1 MMTCVRSSGSRVS
14 CPSPETGRIVF
25 ITGAA
30 TGIGRATAEAF
41 GRLGDTVVL
50 SDRNGEAA
58 RNAAKEIG
66 SRHFSMAI
74 DVCDEAA
81 VVNGIGAALTRFGRI
96 DVLVNNAAMVDSSAV
111 PAIDKPISEVEE
123 IFRVNLEG
131 SYVAAR
137 EVGRSMLARRKGA
150 IVNIGSMAGDVAI
163 PGRAAYSISK
173 AALLGF
179 TRALACEWAG
189 LGVRVNA
196 VLPGYVATEIVRS
209 LVVSGALDPQ
219 LVAARVPLGRMATP
233 EEIAE
238 VIVWTASNTYVA
250 GAAIAVDGGYHSYGG
265 SGAAARMPSPVPPSR
280 PRCVV
285 VITGGVQG
293 IGSSI
298 ADRFVRDGADVVVL
312 DRDADGLAALGPDRT
327 GIPVDVTKPTTIDRA
342 LKSIAERFGTIDVL
356 VNNAG
361 VADDFTNTVD
371 QSLASMR
378 RGLSTN
384 LLGPFAMAQG
394 AAKLMAANGGGAI
407 VNLASIAA
415 FAGLPRRNSYCA
427 AKSGIVMMTRSLAC
441 EWASA
446 GIRVNAVAPG
456 YISTPGLIALEAAGK
471 LDLRAVRRR
480 VPMGR
485 LGYPEEV
492 ADAVAFLASA
502 RAAYVTGSIYRVDG
516 GWLAFGGSGNA
527 ADVD

>member
-1 MMTCVRSSGSRVS
+1 MSY
-14 CPSPETGRIVF
+14 PSPETGRIVF
-25 ITGAA
+25 VTGAA

-41 GRLGDTVVL
+41 ARLGDTVVL
-50 SDRNGEAA
+50 SDRNGDAA
-58 RNAAKEIG
+58 NDAAMKIG
-66 SRHFSMAI
+66 SRHVGMAI
-74 DVCDEAA
+74 DVGDEAA

-96 DVLVNNAAMVDSSAV
+96 DVLINNAAIVDSNAAL
-111 PAIDKPISEVEE
+111 AIDKPISEVED

-137 EVGRSMLARRKGA
+137 EVGRSMLARGKGA
-150 IVNIGSMAGDVAI
+150 IVNVGSVAGDIAI
-163 PGRAAYSISK
+163 TGRAAYSISK

-189 LGVRVNA
+189 RGVRVNA

-209 LVVSGALDPQ
+209 LVASGAVDPH

-233 EEIAE
+233 EEVAE
-238 VIVWTASNTYVA
+238 AIVWTASNTYVA
-250 GAAIAVDGGYHSYGG
+250 GAAIVVDGGYHAYGG
-265 SGAAARMPSPVPPSR
+265 SRAAALKPSPASPSR
-280 PRCVV
+280 PRPVV
-285 VITGGVQG
+285 VITGGVRG

-312 DRDADGLAALGPDRT
+312 DRDVDGLAALGPDRL
-327 GIPVDVTKPTTIDRA
+327 GVLVDVTEPTTIERA
-342 LKSIAERFGTIDVL
+342 VNSITERFGTIDVL

-361 VADDFTNTVD
+361 VADGFTDTVD
-371 QSLASMR
+371 QSLASLR

-384 LLGPFAMAQG
+384 LLGPFAMAQCV
-394 AAKLMAANGGGAI
+394 AKVMATNGGGAI

-415 FAGLPRRNSYCA
+415 FAGLPRRNGYCA
-427 AKSGIVMMTRSLAC
+427 AKSGIVMMTRSFAC

-456 YISTPGLIALEAAGK
+456 YIETPGLIALETAGK
-471 LDLRAVRRR
+471 LALRAKRRR

-502 RAAYVTGSIYRVDG
+502 RASYVTGSVYPVDG
-516 GWLAFGGSGNA
+516 GWLAFGDSGDA